1 MKKKI
6 HKDTLMHEVAQ
17 TPTRR
22 RLALES
28 VLYGFCALT
37 FYGSQLL
44 APLHFPIALFFL
56 YRMYK
61 KLKHLYELVYT
72 KKVQAVTKRTWKQ
85 IALHKTAIIVC
96 ITIFFCWYTYATLI
110 PNDAEVFSHRSHDEI
125 AQTVETDL
133 IRGAQYIDMLTVTGE
148 KLLSNVALYKTELT
162 PLEQDS
168 LRRDWDAFLGVA
180 IASESLTEVHRYFP
194 QISVFDEAE
203 LHAESFTISY
213 ALYMKKFEYFHKIIS
228 AVGTRGTVRTIL
240 NEYSSAFGATN
251 SYTSVTDRYFATN
264 SLLRRNVGY
273 LYHLIINPSPDEVSS
288 AEYGVLLR
296 VSDESYQYVFKNIF
310 SHITHRGITYT
321 HLLNDGVA
329 DSWLPIQKTVF
340 VDTIGNIHVGDRTQK
355 FITKS
360 DIDTMKRALLPG
372 DIFLARKNWYASNV
386 GIPGFW
392 THAGLYTG
400 TVDEMEV
407 FFAEVF
413 PYEHNG
419 VTYETFTELLT
430 QAYPKA
436 YATYTNPDRYGNTPS
451 VIESETKG
459 TSIQSIEHSAHVDYF
474 GVMRTDLTKRDILTS
489 LLRVFAHQ
497 SKPYDYEFDM
507 YTKDDVFC
515 SELVYD
521 AYVPLEG
528 KGGVIFPT
536 SVITGREI
544 VSPNDIM
551 KKFVEE
557 YGTEKQV
564 LDFVYFLDGNE
575 ATGVAKPAPAEAFIE
590 SYTRPKYSF
599 LQE

>member
-1 MKKKI
+1 MKKKEHTEGKV
-6 HKDTLMHEVAQ
+6 HKETKV
-17 TPTRR
+17 PTRR
-22 RLALES
+22 RLVLVS

-44 APLHFPIALFFL
+44 APLHFPIALYFL
-56 YRMYK
+56 YRMFK
-61 KLKHLYELVYT
+61 KLKQLYALVYT
-72 KKVQAVTKRTWKQ
+72 GKVQAVTKRTWQ
-85 IALHKTAIIVC
+85 QVVFHKTAVIGSLLIV
-96 ITIFFCWYTYATLI
+96 FCWYTYAVLVPT
-110 PNDAEVFSHRSHDEI
+110 DADVFSQRSHDEI
-125 AQTVETDL
+125 KQVVETDL

-162 PLEQDS
+162 PAEQDS
-168 LRRDWDAFLGVA
+168 LRHDWNVFLGVA
-180 IASESLTEVHRYFP
+180 IASEGITEVHRYFP
-194 QISVFDEAE
+194 QISVFRETE

-228 AVGTRGTVRTIL
+228 AVGTHGTVRTIL
-240 NEYSSAFGATN
+240 NEYSSAFGAPN
-251 SYTSVTDRYFATN
+251 SYTDVTDRYFASN

-273 LYHLIINPSPDEVSS
+273 LYHLIINPTSETVTSG
-288 AEYGVLLR
+288 EYRVLLN
-296 VSDESYQYVFKNIF
+296 VSDESYHYVFKNIL
-310 SHITHRGITYT
+310 SHVTHRGITYT
-321 HLLNDGVA
+321 HLFNDGVA
-329 DSWLPIQKTVF
+329 ESWLPIQKTVF
-340 VDTIGNIHVGDRTQK
+340 VDTIGNIHVGDRTEK
-355 FITKS
+355 FITTN

-400 TVDEMEV
+400 TIEEMES
-407 FFAEVF
+407 FFADVF
-413 PYEHNG
+413 PYEYNG
-419 VTYETFTELLT
+419 VTYTTFTNLLSE
-430 QAYPKA
+430 AYPKA
-436 YATYTNPDRYGNTPS
+436 YATYTSVDTYGQVPS

-474 GVMRTDLTKRDILTS
+474 GVVRTKLTKQDILTS

-528 KGGVIFPT
+528 KNGVMFPT
-536 SVITGREI
+536 SVVTGREI

-575 ATGVAKPAPAEAFIE
+575 ATGVAKPASAEVFIK